1 MAIEEVS
8 PGEAAAGQR
17 SRLRFRLD
25 LGSGVPVYLQLVQQ
39 VEQAARLGYLKAGDQ
54 LPTVKEAVTDLVIN
68 PNTVQKAYRELDRRG
83 ITAGRPGLGTF
94 VKAVPSGA
102 AGLLVASLRRSLLA
116 WLTEAA
122 DAGLDDDAVSAL
134 FASAQRE
141 ARDMRGRTVA

>member
-1 MAIEEVS
+1 MAIEEVGG
-8 PGEAAAGQR
+8 PAAAGPQ

-25 LGSGVPVYLQLVQQ
+25 LGSGVPVYLQLVHQ

-54 LPTVKEAVTDLVIN
+54 LPTVKEAVTDLAIN

-94 VKAVPSGA
+94 VKVVPSGA
-102 AGLLVASLRRSLLA
+102 AAASVASLRQSLLA
-116 WLTEAA
+116 WLAEAA
-122 DAGLDDDAVSAL
+122 DAGLDDDATSAI

-141 ARDMRGRTVA
+141 ARDIRGLTVA